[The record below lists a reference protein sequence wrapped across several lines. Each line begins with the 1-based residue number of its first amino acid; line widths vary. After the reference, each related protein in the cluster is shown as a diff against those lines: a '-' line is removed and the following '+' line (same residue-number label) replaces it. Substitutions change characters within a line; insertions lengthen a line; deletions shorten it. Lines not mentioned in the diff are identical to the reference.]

1 MPHSYA
7 HFAEEWGYT
16 LHVADESGNKLHLP
30 LLLPFIPSG
39 NSLLLFSP
47 NHTTHPN
54 RPAQIRISSVQT
66 PRTPRVH
73 GHTPGDATMERRD
86 FLKTAAAASVAATT
100 PNALAQS
107 PTATPTTRPQNPEMI
122 YRQLGTTGEI
132 VSAIGLGGFHIGK
145 QADPNDSIKIIHT
158 AIDHGITFMD
168 NCWDYNDGISEVRMG
183 HALDNGYRQ
192 KVFLMTK
199 LDGRTVTEYNKQ
211 LEQSLG
217 RLHTDVIDLVQ
228 FHEVIRME
236 DPDRIFADDGA
247 IHAAMAAKKAGKI
260 RYIGFTGHKDPA
272 VHLRMLEVAKAHGF
286 HFDTVQM
293 PVNVMDAHFRSF
305 THQVMPVAIEQG
317 IGVLAMK
324 TFGDHFILDSKT
336 VEPIEALHY
345 GLTQPVSVVI
355 TGIDSLPILGQALQ
369 AARTFK
375 PLTDAQTKSI
385 LDRTQQAALTGK
397 FELFKT
403 TSHFDGTAGNP
414 KWLG

>member
-1 MPHSYA
+1 
-7 HFAEEWGYT
+7 
-16 LHVADESGNKLHLP
+16 
-30 LLLPFIPSG
+30 
-39 NSLLLFSP
+39 
-47 NHTTHPN
+47 
-54 RPAQIRISSVQT
+54 
-66 PRTPRVH
+66 
-73 GHTPGDATMERRD
+73 MERRD
-86 FLKTAAAASVAATT
+86 FLKTAAAGMAATT
-100 PNALAQS
+100 TSIAQTPAITSSASGSRPQS
-107 PTATPTTRPQNPEMI
+107 PDMI
-122 YRQLGTTGEI
+122 YRQLGTTGET
-132 VSAIGLGGFHIGK
+132 VSAIGLGGFHLGK
-145 QADPNDSIKIIHT
+145 QADANDSIKIIHT
-158 AIDHGITFMD
+158 AIEHGITFMD
-168 NCWDYNDGISEVRMG
+168 NSWDYNDGISEVRMG

-199 LDGRTVTEYNKQ
+199 LDGRTLTEYNKQ

-217 RLHTDVIDLVQ
+217 RLHTDVLDLVQ

-247 IHAAMAAKKAGKI
+247 IHAAIAARKAGKI

-272 VHLRMLEVAKAHGF
+272 VHLRMLEVAKAHDF
-286 HFDTVQM
+286 HFDTIQM

-305 THQVMPVAIEQG
+305 TNQVIPVAKQQG

-324 TFGDHFILDSKT
+324 TFGDHFILESKT

-345 GLTQPVSVVI
+345 GLSQPVSVVI
-355 TGIDSLPILGQALQ
+355 TGCDSLPILGQALQ

-375 PLTDAQTKSI
+375 PLTPAQIKSI

-403 TSHFDGTAGNP
+403 TPHFDSTAANP